1 MKRLNV
7 LCCLLLLSSAVQA
20 KADGAWKWDGESS
33 SSSTGPAT
41 DSTLVAHASLSSS
54 DQTSELNLAVAGNFK
69 LTILQMKFSLL
80 NNKFIFK
87 MYR

>member
-41 DSTLVAHASLSSS
+41 DSTLVAHASPSSS
-54 DQTSELNLAVAGNFK
+54 DQTSELHLAVAGNFK
-69 LTILQMKFSLL
+69 LTILQTKCVSKY
-80 NNKFIFK
+80 NKLMFK
-87 MYR
+87 LYR